1 MDKVVFSVY
10 LGNPDND
17 NGTTLDLPA
26 KPWELLDALER
37 LRLREGQEPYWQVE
51 DLGRYD
57 FLESHLDKCDLY
69 QFNALA
75 EQLST
80 FNEADAIAFEGLVQ
94 MESDKLHQENGGE
107 LTIQRMLDL
116 AYSVDC
122 CHVVPEVRDDTAL
135 GKFYAENDFLPEL
148 EKVPD
153 KVLELLDYAK
163 IGRTMR
169 QGEQSVIT
177 PHGYVER
184 HSELKQAPA
193 DLCRPPRKP
202 AYMMRF
208 LCSNEHQTM
217 SLNLPASQAE
227 LNAVLMRLDLDSWQ
241 EVYLEC
247 EDNMMYCVREK
258 PVSVITELKYMQNS
272 REEFETMLR
281 ALKDKDFAG
290 KDLAE
295 ELELTQISFPP
306 AQAEEISAMLMQRA
320 IPPDAQRAAMFFL
333 LHNLSYNGL
342 GTEFAALDRDWDR
355 FEHQI
360 IRCARILQH
369 IPMENRSYRTIS
381 GNPFCRAATGS
392 SPAPVRTQASGTDH
406 RSAKDPAPS
415 VQRQTQRG
423 SGIAGAVPAEQPC
436 SSAGTDQATATDS
449 QPW

>member
-26 KPWELLDALER
+26 KPWAMRDALEK

-57 FLESHLDKCDLY
+57 FLEFHLDKCGLY
-69 QFNALA
+69 HFNALA

-122 CHVVPEVRDDTAL
+122 CHVVPEVRGDAAL
-135 GKFYAENDFLPEL
+135 GKFYVENDFLQEL
-148 EKVPD
+148 EKIPD
-153 KVLELLDYAK
+153 KVLEMLDYAK
-163 IGRTMR
+163 IGKTMR
-169 QGEQSVIT
+169 QGENSVIT
-177 PHGYVER
+177 PHGYVEQ
-184 HSELKQAPA
+184 HSELKQASA
-193 DLCRPPRKP
+193 DLGKPPRKP

-247 EDNMMYCVREK
+247 EDTAMPEMWSFTDMAYDGMEQLNRFARCLEELDMNGELVKFKAIAQQLQLSRLEDAIALTGHLDEYSFEPDIHSPRELARDEL
-258 PVSVITELKYMQNS
+258 SVIAGEKEGKLLLPHLDLDAYGQDVMRRDNGVLGDYGYLARLDGQPIQA
-272 REEFETMLR
+272 LR
-281 ALKDKDFAG
+281 Q
-290 KDLAE
+290 E
-295 ELELTQISFPP
+295 MELT
-306 AQAEEISAMLMQRA
+306 M
-320 IPPDAQRAAMFFL
+320 
-333 LHNLSYNGL
+333 
-342 GTEFAALDRDWDR
+342 
-355 FEHQI
+355 
-360 IRCARILQH
+360 
-369 IPMENRSYRTIS
+369 
-381 GNPFCRAATGS
+381 
-392 SPAPVRTQASGTDH
+392 
-406 RSAKDPAPS
+406 
-415 VQRQTQRG
+415 
-423 SGIAGAVPAEQPC
+423 
-436 SSAGTDQATATDS
+436 
-449 QPW
+449 

>member
-57 FLESHLDKCDLY
+57 FLEPHLDKCGLY

-94 MESDKLHQENGGE
+94 MESDKLEE
-107 LTIQRMLDL
+107 RILTWSVFVLDL

-122 CHVVPEVRDDTAL
+122 CHVVPEVRDDAAL
-135 GKFYAENDFLPEL
+135 GKFYVENDFLPEL

-153 KVLELLDYAK
+153 KVLEMLDYAK

-177 PHGYVER
+177 PHGYVEQ

-193 DLCRPPRKP
+193 DLGKLPRKP

-208 LCSNEHQTM
+208 LCSNEHQTVL
-217 SLNLPASQAE
+217 LNLPASQAE
-227 LNAVLMRLDLDSWQ
+227 MNTVLTRLDLDSWQ

-247 EDNMMYCVREK
+247 EDTAMPEMWSFTDMAYDGMEQLNRFARCLEELDMNGELVKFKAVAQQLQLSRLEEAIALTGHLDEYSFEPEIHSPRELARDELG
-258 PVSVITELKYMQNS
+258 VITGEKECKL
-272 REEFETMLR
+272 L
-281 ALKDKDFAG
+281 LPHL
-290 KDLAE
+290 DLDAYGQDVMRRDNGVLGDYGYLARLDGQPIQAPRQE
-295 ELELTQISFPP
+295 MELT
-306 AQAEEISAMLMQRA
+306 M
-320 IPPDAQRAAMFFL
+320 
-333 LHNLSYNGL
+333 
-342 GTEFAALDRDWDR
+342 
-355 FEHQI
+355 
-360 IRCARILQH
+360 
-369 IPMENRSYRTIS
+369 
-381 GNPFCRAATGS
+381 
-392 SPAPVRTQASGTDH
+392 
-406 RSAKDPAPS
+406 
-415 VQRQTQRG
+415 
-423 SGIAGAVPAEQPC
+423 
-436 SSAGTDQATATDS
+436 
-449 QPW
+449 